1 MLPIL
6 AMAMQLCLATLSV
19 TTLVHADDDALCN
32 PQLVLHD
39 HDAHGVRGERTAPT
53 APEHCFICHS
63 LSLRALLSTLRVAPP
78 DPAVGIRAEGAVSV
92 PVVAFRHRLP
102 ARAPPLA

>member
-1 MLPIL
+1 VLPIL

-19 TTLVHADDDALCN
+19 TTQVHADDDALCN

-39 HDAHGVRGERTAPT
+39 HDGHGVHGDRTAPA

-78 DPAVGIRAEGAVSV
+78 DTSVGTRTDFAVAV
-92 PVVAFRHRLP
+92 PYVAFQHRLP